1 MDAFWIERPSRYRTC
16 IPAPCVSCLLSL
28 LIHTALKQLEGKHIA
43 CYVNMDPAAVN
54 CNRVITQCLM
64 LSVTACKSKFAG
76 FTLISNPFEVGG
88 QHQWVRR
95 CLEEYPQ
102 YPNKCNIDN
111 DAHQSD
117 KTR

>member
-1 MDAFWIERPSRYRTC
+1 
-16 IPAPCVSCLLSL
+16 
-28 LIHTALKQLEGKHIA
+28 
-43 CYVNMDPAAVN
+43 MDPAAVN

-117 KTR
+117 KTSERIEFAVPVNLRWVTLGYHYDWNTKVNGLS